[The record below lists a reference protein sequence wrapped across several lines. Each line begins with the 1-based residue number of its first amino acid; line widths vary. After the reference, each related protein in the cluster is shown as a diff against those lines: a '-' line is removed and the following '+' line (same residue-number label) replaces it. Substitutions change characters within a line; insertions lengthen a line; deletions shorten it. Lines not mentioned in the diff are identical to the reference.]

1 MTIYISSV
9 DLNNTI
15 DFVKLCKL
23 KFMKHNHIPKNA
35 PEAGKTYRVEYKNQ
49 EIYDAKVVSYD
60 GGCWAK
66 VKIENVLPNESEIVY
81 REGQEFDMKLA
92 YYKLFELT
100 EQAEEETGG
109 TLKE

>member
-1 MTIYISSV
+1 MS
-9 DLNNTI
+9 
-15 DFVKLCKL
+15 KL

-66 VKIENVLPNESEIVY
+66 VKIENVLPNDSEIVY

-92 YYKLFELT
+92 YYKLFELSDQNEIISGDT
-100 EQAEEETGG
+100 SKQ
-109 TLKE
+109 